1 MATSSAP
8 SVLVTPLLFGRF
20 EVLEELGSGGF
31 GRVLRCVDR
40 ESGNEVAVKELIG
53 MRPAALLALKHEFRM
68 VAEVQ
73 HEGLVRLYELFE
85 EAGHWGFSMELV
97 PGSDFLAWTR
107 SERQGLAF
115 DERRLRAG
123 LVALL
128 EALGAL
134 HRAGLVHRDVKP
146 DNVRVTPEGKVKLL
160 DFGLVQA
167 GHDVLPQEGLG
178 TVAFMAPE
186 QARGERVGEA
196 ADHYAL
202 GVLLYEVLT
211 GELPFNGTAIEIMFR
226 KQKDLPEPPSARSE
240 GVPAD
245 LEAICM
251 GLLAPTVE
259 ARLSGHAVLER
270 LTGEQGG
277 PLHSFKPSVLE
288 PFVGRRRERELLH
301 AALDRARAG
310 TAQVVLIA
318 GESGIGKSALVSTF
332 MAEVRDALPNAWC
345 MFGRCQPVEHVPF
358 KMFDGVVDGL
368 SGQLRS
374 LPTRELHDLL
384 PARPGLLSRLFHV
397 LDRVPAVQRDH
408 AALES
413 VRAER
418 FELFATFAELLARI
432 SRREPL
438 VLAVDDLQWADAD
451 SFALL
456 DVVLDLA
463 RHGNILMVATVRSLD
478 ALDAGVGPSI
488 KALTARSCVQR
499 LALPPLDDA
508 EAQRLVQS
516 LTSLSRDDGMVANVC
531 RAGAGHPMFVTEL
544 AKQLSLLPA
553 GIDSALELDALL
565 RKRVHALGDGAL
577 DVLTLLALS
586 GSPLPRSVLAHAA
599 RAKGEDFSSVLLLLR
614 RERLARFVRAG
625 ELACYHDRV
634 REAMLADLSKEQTR
648 AGHLALAQAWAAAQA
663 PDAGAIARHFMAAGS
678 LIEAAP
684 WLVRAAERAMASAA
698 FEQATKYFAARL
710 ELDAAKLS
718 EPERRVLTLSYARAL
733 AASGRSR
740 DAAHALLAA
749 LPGAVAQERVQI
761 LAGAAQQLLQ
771 AAEVEEGVEAARR
784 AMEEADL
791 AWPQSPS
798 RAIFRLLWYR
808 TRLALHPAPKLL
820 QADADLDARARAQ
833 LEILFHLA
841 QPLSWAD
848 LTRAVELWSR
858 HLWLS
863 HLLGSARHVE
873 LGLRS
878 EAVVRAMQDAKG
890 KGSDALF
897 ARADLIKGQASPDL
911 VAFRAF
917 ARGQSALVRWKLR
930 DAESALLEAETLYR
944 ETCPEEHWQHT
955 NVRSLLLSTWFT
967 LGRFG
972 RLMHNADVWLRD
984 AEQRG
989 DKFALASLGV
999 VGFGFMRHIMR
1010 GDLDAA
1016 AEEIERAMKPW
1027 RGPRVGIQHL
1037 GEAFAQ
1043 HVVLAGRGGDAAL
1056 RYWDGVYP
1064 TLRRSFLMRAAFSR
1078 EAVLVD
1084 RFWAAVSA
1092 AANASEAASRA
1103 SALVRAEQYRREI
1116 GKPRTPWS
1124 HAALL
1129 HLDGELSILQARP
1142 ERALQQLKA
1151 ASAGYDEIGHFA
1163 GRLLGDTIARLGGS
1177 DRDERSF
1184 SDELT
1189 SEGFR
1194 DPALWI
1200 RIWSPSSV
1208 CWTTRTM

>member
-1 MATSSAP
+1 MATDLASVISAA
-8 SVLVTPLLFGRF
+8 PLLFGRF
-20 EVLEELGSGGF
+20 EVLDELGSGGF

-40 ESGNEVAVKELIG
+40 ESGDEVAVKELVG

-97 PGSDFLAWTR
+97 PGTDFLAFAR
-107 SERQGLAF
+107 SEGQGRTF

-167 GHDVLPQEGLG
+167 HHDLLPQEGLG

-211 GELPFNGTAIEIMFR
+211 GELPFSGTAVEVMFQ
-226 KQKDLPEPPSARSE
+226 KQRELPDPPSTRSE

-259 ARLSGHAVLER
+259 ARLTGASVLER
-270 LTGEQGG
+270 LTGGQAGR
-277 PLHSFKPSVLE
+277 LRSLRPSLLD
-288 PFVGRRRERELLH
+288 PFVGRKHERERLH
-301 AALDRARAG
+301 AAFARARDGEAR
-310 TAQVVLIA
+310 VVLIT

-332 MAEVRDALPNAWC
+332 MGEVRDALPNAMC
-345 MFGRCQPVEHVPF
+345 LFGRCQPVEHVPF

-374 LPTRELHDLL
+374 LPARELGALL

-397 LDRVPAVQRDH
+397 LDRVGAVQRDH
-408 AALES
+408 AALEG

-418 FELFATFAELLARI
+418 FELFATFAELLSRI

-438 VLAVDDLQWADAD
+438 VLAIDDLQWADAD

-463 RHGNILMVATVRSLD
+463 GHGRILIVATLRSLD
-478 ALDAGVGPSI
+478 ALGAGVGSSI
-488 KALTARSCVQR
+488 KALTSRTCVQQ
-499 LALPPLDDA
+499 LALQPLDEADA
-508 EAQRLVQS
+508 QSLVQS
-516 LTSLSRDDGMVANVC
+516 LTNLSRGDGLVANVC

-544 AKQLSLLPA
+544 AKQLSTLPA

-565 RKRVHALGDGAL
+565 RKRVHALGDSAL
-577 DVLTLLALS
+577 NVLTLLALS
-586 GSPLPRSVLAHAA
+586 GSPLPRAVLAHAA
-599 RAKGEDFSSVLLLLR
+599 LVRGEDFSSVLLLLR

-634 REAMLADLSKEQTR
+634 REAMLADLNAEQTR
-648 AGHLALAQAWAAAQA
+648 KGHLSLARAWTNANA
-663 PDAGAIARHFMAAGS
+663 PDAGSIARHFMAAGS
-678 LIEAAP
+678 VVEAAP
-684 WLVRAAERAMASAA
+684 WLVRAAERAMESAA
-698 FEQATKYFAARL
+698 FEQASKYFAARL
-710 ELDAAKLS
+710 ELKGAELS
-718 EPERRVLTLSYARAL
+718 EGERRALTLSYARSL

-749 LPGAVAQERVQI
+749 LPGAVAEERVQI

-771 AAEVEEGVEAARR
+771 AADVEEGVETARR
-784 AMEEADL
+784 AMEEAGL
-791 AWPQSPS
+791 AWPRSPS
-798 RAIFRLLWYR
+798 RAIWRLLWYR
-808 TRLALHPAPKLL
+808 ARLALLPTPKHLHS
-820 QADADLDARARAQ
+820 DADLGVQARTQ
-833 LEILFHLA
+833 LEILFRLA
-841 QPLSWAD
+841 LPLSWAD

-858 HLWLS
+858 HLWLA
-863 HLLGSARHVE
+863 HLLGSARHME

-878 EAVVRAMQDAKG
+878 EAVVRAMQDAEG
-890 KGSDALF
+890 KSCDALF
-897 ARADLIKGQASPDL
+897 VRANLVKSQDSPDL

-917 ARGQSALVRWKLR
+917 TRGQAALVRWQLR
-930 DAESALLEAETLYR
+930 EAESSLLEAETLYR

-955 NVRSLLLSTWFT
+955 NVRSLLLGTWFT

-972 RLMHNADVWLRD
+972 RLARNAEPWLRD

-989 DKFALASLGV
+989 DKFALASLSV
-999 VGFGFMRHIMR
+999 VGFGFVRHVMRS
-1010 GDLDAA
+1010 DLDAA
-1016 AEEIERAMKPW
+1016 AAEIERAMKPW
-1027 RGPRVGIQHL
+1027 RGPRIGIQHL

-1043 HVVLAGRGGDAAL
+1043 HVVLAGRGGDAAI
-1056 RYWDGVYP
+1056 RYWDGIYP
-1064 TLRRSFLMRAAFSR
+1064 ALRRTFLMRAAFSR

-1084 RFWAAVSA
+1084 RFWAAVGA
-1092 AANASEAASRA
+1092 AANATQGPEQSHCLA
-1103 SALVRAEQYRREI
+1103 RAERDRRAI
-1116 GKPRTPWS
+1116 GKPQTQWS
-1124 HAALL
+1124 RAALL
-1129 HLDGELSILQARP
+1129 HLEGELSILRGHTQQALVQL
-1142 ERALQQLKA
+1142 RAA
-1151 ASAGYDEIGHFA
+1151 RAGYDEIGHFA
-1163 GRLLGDTIARLGGS
+1163 GRLLSVTIDGLNGSQEGRL
-1177 DRDERSF
+1177 SF
-1184 SDELT
+1184 SHELE

-1200 RIWSPSSV
+1200 RIWSPSSGESS
-1208 CWTTRTM
+1208 RPRA